1 MKMMTSPKKQQKN
14 SLKKMMKNLQ
24 MLEIQ
29 QKMMRTKKIQQ
40 ILKMRI

>member
-1 MKMMTSPKKQQKN
+1 MKMMTSLKKQQKN